1 MRIIRIGDWEGM
13 YLYAYVQY
21 HMNTTVLLVSGTGST
36 CCTVPGSSMTIN
48 TRGTRMQGT
57 PSTSHCRSTSKLETT
72 PPNTLLLLQSVT
84 RCQLLCFSTL

>member
-36 CCTVPGSSMTIN
+36 CCTVPGSSMTYQYPWVLV
-48 TRGTRMQGT
+48 QG
-57 PSTSHCRSTSKLETT
+57 TSHCRSTSKLETT